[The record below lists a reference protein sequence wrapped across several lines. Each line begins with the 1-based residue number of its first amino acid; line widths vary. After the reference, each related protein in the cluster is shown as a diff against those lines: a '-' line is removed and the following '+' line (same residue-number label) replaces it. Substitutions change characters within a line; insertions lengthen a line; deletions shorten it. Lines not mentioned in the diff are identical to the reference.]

1 MKNQF
6 FGLILSMLL
15 VATFKAAA
23 QDALAWTPIQETE
36 TEANNSV
43 AVITGHGDVLPEGVV
58 VRFIRIEGGA
68 GDSYVTTDTIA
79 NGQFR
84 LEVPTGEGMTVG
96 SLLFDYHAFPTL
108 IRKLYLTPGATV
120 EIDAID
126 RYMSSWPVKSSV
138 PEQVE
143 SDLYVYESKDQWTE
157 YQALNIDYHKF
168 KIKPDVYD
176 QKTDSLSRLIHRR
189 ELELLKSRP
198 VGMVWIDIAKNI
210 ASMSGRLNI
219 DTEALKSMY
228 ATLDDSIKNSS
239 KGKAIYGFLYQGS
252 PIKVGDKFPDTD
264 FHDLDGNVH
273 SFSEFQG
280 KWCLVDFWN
289 SGCAPCLRAYPELH
303 ELKEKYQDALEIV
316 SISIDSFNIW
326 RKASEKIPTIGH
338 NWNEGKENYG
348 IFGRLGTHTYPTYL
362 VISPEGTIEDLWVG
376 YDTGEL
382 KQKMSIHLKPEGKTE
397 ELIN

>member
-36 TEANNSV
+36 AEANNSV

-108 IRKLYLTPGATV
+108 IRKLYLRSGATV

-138 PEQVE
+138 PEQAE
-143 SDLYVYESKDQWTE
+143 SDLYVYESKDQWIE
-157 YQALNIDYHKF
+157 YQALDIDYNKF
-168 KIKPDVYD
+168 KIKYDVYA
-176 QKTDSLSRLIHRR
+176 QKTDSLMQLISQRK
-189 ELELLKSRP
+189 LELLKTRP
-198 VGMVWIDIAKNI
+198 IGMVWIDKAKDL
-210 ASMSGRLNI
+210 ALMSYRI
-219 DTEALKSMY
+219 RTYTEDLKSLY
-228 ATLDDSIKNSS
+228 ATLDDSIKNSP
-239 KGKAIYGFLYQGS
+239 KGRAIYGYLYPGS
-252 PIKVGDKFPDTD
+252 PIKVGDKFPDTE

-289 SGCAPCLRAYPELH
+289 SGCAACLRAYPELH
-303 ELKEKYQDALEIV
+303 ELKKKYTDTLEIV
-316 SISIDSFNIW
+316 SLSIDSESNW
-326 RKASEKIPTIGH
+326 HKASEKIPTIGH

-382 KQKMSIHLKPEGKTE
+382 KQKMSPFLKH
-397 ELIN
+397 

>member
-1 MKNQF
+1 
-6 FGLILSMLL
+6 
-15 VATFKAAA
+15 
-23 QDALAWTPIQETE
+23 
-36 TEANNSV
+36 
-43 AVITGHGDVLPEGVV
+43 
-58 VRFIRIEGGA
+58 
-68 GDSYVTTDTIA
+68 
-79 NGQFR
+79 
-84 LEVPTGEGMTVG
+84 
-96 SLLFDYHAFPTL
+96 
-108 IRKLYLTPGATV
+108 
-120 EIDAID
+120 
-126 RYMSSWPVKSSV
+126 
-138 PEQVE
+138 
-143 SDLYVYESKDQWTE
+143 
-157 YQALNIDYHKF
+157 
-168 KIKPDVYD
+168 
-176 QKTDSLSRLIHRR
+176 
-189 ELELLKSRP
+189 
-198 VGMVWIDIAKNI
+198 MVWIDKAKNI

-219 DTEALKSMY
+219 DTEDLKSMY

-239 KGKAIYGFLYQGS
+239 KGKAIYGFLYPGS

-289 SGCAPCLRAYPELH
+289 SGCAPCLRGYPELH

-348 IFGRLGTHTYPTYL
+348 IFERLGTQAYPTYL

-382 KQKMSIHLKPEGKTE
+382 KQKMSPFLKH
-397 ELIN
+397 